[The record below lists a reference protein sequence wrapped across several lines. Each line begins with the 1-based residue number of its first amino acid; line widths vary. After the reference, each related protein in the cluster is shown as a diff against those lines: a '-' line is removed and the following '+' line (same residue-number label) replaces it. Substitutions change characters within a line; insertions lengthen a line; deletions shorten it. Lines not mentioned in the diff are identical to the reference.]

1 MGFYIQDDF
10 WEAMEDQP
18 AKVQDEV
25 LGSLARLF
33 FTGEVADL
41 KGVSKSLFVAFR
53 DRVLIARK
61 RSEAGKSKAR
71 SSEDQNANQSDDQ
84 NGSKKPI
91 KEESKPGTN
100 GDQSDDQN
108 RSDLLKSESESEKE
122 RKSKSKTLDSP
133 NVESR
138 VSGRFAPPTPEQ
150 VAAYAAEYGGSLDA
164 HRFCDHYASKGWKI
178 GKTPMKDWK
187 AAARNWMRD
196 GKGGSGNVDLGQWQ
210 KPEGS
215 VF

>member
-1 MGFYIQDDF
+1 MGFYVQDDF
-10 WEAMEDQP
+10 WEAMEEQP

-25 LGSLARLF
+25 LGALARLF
-33 FTGEVADL
+33 FTGEASKL
-41 KGVSKSLFVAFR
+41 RGVSKALFVAFR

-71 SSEDQNANQSDDQ
+71 SNEDQNADQ
-84 NGSKKPI
+84 NGIKTPI
-91 KEESKPGTN
+91 KTESNPGTN
-100 GDQSDDQN
+100 EDQSGDQN

-122 RKSKSKTLDSP
+122 SKTLGSP
-133 NVESR
+133 DVEPR
-138 VSGRFAPPTPEQ
+138 VSGRFAPPTPEE
-150 VAAYAAEYGGSLDA
+150 VAAYAAEYAAEHGGSLDA

-196 GKGGSGNVDLGQWQ
+196 GKGGSGNVDLGRWA
-210 KPEGS
+210 KPAGS
-215 VF
+215 AF

>member
-10 WEAMEDQP
+10 WEAMEEQP

-25 LGSLARLF
+25 LGALARLF
-33 FTGEVADL
+33 FTGEASEMR
-41 KGVSKSLFVAFR
+41 GVSKALFVAFR

-71 SSEDQNANQSDDQ
+71 SNEDQN
-84 NGSKKPI
+84 GI
-91 KEESKPGTN
+91 KTTIKTESKPGSN
-100 GDQSDDQN
+100 DDQNDDQN

-122 RKSKSKTLDSP
+122 RKALDSP

-138 VSGRFAPPTPEQ
+138 ASGRFAPPTPEE
-150 VAAYAAEYGGSLDA
+150 VAAYAAEYGAEHGGSLDA

-196 GKGGSGNVDLGQWQ
+196 DRGGAGNVDLGRWA

-215 VF
+215 AF